1 LAWGLAHTSA
11 PLGWAGA
18 ALLIAAICGGIC
30 VFVGL
35 SLLQATLT
43 FWTLQGIEATHILN
57 YGGAEAS
64 SFPVHIY
71 DRWLKRMFLAFV
83 PIATATYF
91 PVLSVLHKT
100 DPFGLPPFTH
110 ALAPLAGPIFLAV
123 TLFFWHLGL
132 RRYAS
137 TGS

>member
-1 LAWGLAHTSA
+1 
-11 PLGWAGA
+11 
-18 ALLIAAICGGIC
+18 
-30 VFVGL
+30 
-35 SLLQATLT
+35 
-43 FWTLQGIEATHILN
+43 
-57 YGGAEAS
+57 
-64 SFPVHIY
+64 VHIY

-91 PVLSVLHKT
+91 PVLSVLNKT

-110 ALAPLAGPIFLAV
+110 ALAPVAGPLFLAF
-123 TLFFWHLGL
+123 TRFFWHLGL